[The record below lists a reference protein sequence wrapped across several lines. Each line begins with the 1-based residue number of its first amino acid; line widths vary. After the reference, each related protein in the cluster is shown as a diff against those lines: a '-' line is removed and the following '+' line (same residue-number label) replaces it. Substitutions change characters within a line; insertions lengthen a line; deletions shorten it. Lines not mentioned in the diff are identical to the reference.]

1 MSISK
6 GKLIT
11 FEGIDGSG
19 KSTQA
24 KRLVDYLNKSKETAI
39 FVREPGGTTISEE
52 IRDILLNRHLEDI
65 NDRTEA
71 LLMTGSR
78 AQLTHEIIIPNL
90 NKGLHVIADRYSDST
105 LAYQGGGR
113 QIDLD
118 WLIEL
123 NKFATYNLDPNIT
136 FFIDV
141 IPEEAFN
148 RKNKDKDRIELAG
161 IELQNRVRD
170 TYLKISQR
178 FQDRYKVIDG
188 HDSID
193 NIHTKILDEIRSRE
207 YI

>member
-1 MSISK
+1 
-6 GKLIT
+6 
-11 FEGIDGSG
+11 
-19 KSTQA
+19 
-24 KRLVDYLNKSKETAI
+24 
-39 FVREPGGTTISEE
+39 
-52 IRDILLNRHLEDI
+52 
-65 NDRTEA
+65 
-71 LLMTGSR
+71 MTGSR
-78 AQLTHEIIIPNL
+78 SQLTHEIIIPNL

-118 WLIEL
+118 WLIDL

-148 RKNKDKDRIELAG
+148 RKNKEKDRIEMAG

-170 TYLKISQR
+170 TYLKLSQR